1 MSEKENIDED
11 KRTDVLANKEHQKS
25 DDNSSNVDL
34 TSRPRFRPFS
44 TEPPKVENDPQTMET
59 DKEDDDKSSITCLSP
74 SRSECLTPP
83 PTKISSTKMVEREN
97 ERSTS
102 RNESPLGVVSPPPP
116 PESSLTSFSSP
127 QSSSSGQFHH
137 KLIFAFKKLVFY
149 LLNHLCIAS
158 KNALAYQL

>member
-11 KRTDVLANKEHQKS
+11 KRTDVLANKEFQKS

-59 DKEDDDKSSITCLSP
+59 DKEDDKSSITCLSP